1 MPLHVGSGCLPA
13 TITNLRIN
21 CIAQSATPPEMSLW
35 EKIKEFFCSTHQTE
49 AQECIWTICH
59 PSVGTTREDVVSR
72 FEQLRML
79 VYAGYEESIHSGRHG
94 ESHFCI
100 LDADNQEILSVTL
113 DDAGNYTVNCQ
124 GHNETYRFTMDIEQG
139 EECTEH
145 AEGAS
150 GTLQV
155 SPLPDPAAPQTPA
168 AYDAVWSE
176 WKRAAPAEELRGRA
190 ATVQRICTCL
200 NNGSRELNVGESGLT
215 ALPDC
220 LPAHITTLVI
230 PHNNYLTSLPTL
242 PSGLEVLTVEDNQL
256 TSLPPLPSG
265 LEVLTVEDNQLTSL
279 PPLPSGLEV
288 LTVEDNQL
296 TSLPP
301 LPSGLEVLTVED
313 NQLTS
318 LPPLPS
324 GLEVLTVEDNQL
336 TSLPPLPSGLEVLTV
351 EDNQLTSLPPLPSG
365 LEVLT
370 VEDNQLT
377 SLPPLPSG
385 LEVLTVEDNQLTSL
399 PPLPAGLVVLTVSGN
414 QLTSLPPLPAGLQ
427 TLSVAGNQL
436 TSLPPLPAGLQ
447 MLLVAR
453 NQLTSLPPLPAGL
466 QMLLVA
472 RNQLTSLP
480 PLPPAGL
487 QTLSVAGN
495 QLTSLPP
502 LPAGLQMLSV
512 AGNQLTR
519 LPPLPA
525 GLRRLLVA
533 GNQLTSLPPL
543 PAGLQMLLV
552 ARNQLTSL
560 PPLPAGLQML
570 SVSDNQL
577 TSLPL
582 LPAGLELLTLERNP
596 QLVRLPPLPEGLQ
609 TLSVDANPQLTRLP
623 ALPSG
628 LQRLYAR
635 NNQLTRLP
643 ESITG
648 LSSEASVNL
657 EGNPLSERT
666 LQALREITSAPG
678 YSGPRILFDMAGASA
693 PREARALHLAAAG
706 WLVPAR
712 EGEPAP
718 ADRWHMF
725 GQEDNAAAFSLF
737 LDRLSETENFMKDAG
752 FKAQISSWLVQLA
765 EDEALRAKTFAMAT
779 EATASCQDRVT
790 LALHQMKNVQLV
802 HDAEKGQYD
811 NNLAALVAT
820 GREMFRLEKLEQ
832 IAREKAGTLAL
843 ADDVEVYLAYQ
854 NKLKKA
860 LGLTSVTA
868 EMRFF
873 GVSGVTVSDLQ
884 AAELQVKAAEKSELR
899 EWILQWGPLHSVLE
913 RKAPERVNALRE
925 KQISDYEET
934 YRMLSDTELRPFG
947 LVGNTDAERT
957 IGARAMESAKKTFL
971 DGLRPL
977 VEEMLGSYLA
987 P

>member
-279 PPLPSGLEV
+279 PPLP
-288 LTVEDNQL
+288 
-296 TSLPP
+296 
-301 LPSGLEVLTVED
+301 
-313 NQLTS
+313 
-318 LPPLPS
+318 
-324 GLEVLTVEDNQL
+324 
-336 TSLPPLPSGLEVLTV
+336 
-351 EDNQLTSLPPLPSG
+351 
-365 LEVLT
+365 
-370 VEDNQLT
+370 
-377 SLPPLPSG
+377 
-385 LEVLTVEDNQLTSL
+385 
-399 PPLPAGLVVLTVSGN
+399 AGLVVLTVSGN

-447 MLLVAR
+447 V
-453 NQLTSLPPLPAGL
+453 
-466 QMLLVA
+466 
-472 RNQLTSLP
+472 
-480 PLPPAGL
+480 
-487 QTLSVAGN
+487 
-495 QLTSLPP
+495 
-502 LPAGLQMLSV
+502 
-512 AGNQLTR
+512 
-519 LPPLPA
+519 
-525 GLRRLLVA
+525 
-533 GNQLTSLPPL
+533 
-543 PAGLQMLLV
+543 
-552 ARNQLTSL
+552 
-560 PPLPAGLQML
+560 L

>member
-79 VYAGYEESIHSGRHG
+79 AYAGYEESIHSGRHG

-113 DDAGNYTVNCQ
+113 DDAGNYSVNCQ

-155 SPLPDPAAPQTPA
+155 SPLPAPAAPQTPA
-168 AYDAVWSE
+168 EYDAVWSE
-176 WKRAAPAEELRGRA
+176 WKGAAPAEELRGRA

-215 ALPDC
+215 ALPDR

-230 PHNNYLTSLPTL
+230 PHNNYLTSLPT
-242 PSGLEVLTVEDNQL
+242 
-256 TSLPPLPSG
+256 
-265 LEVLTVEDNQLTSL
+265 
-279 PPLPSGLEV
+279 
-288 LTVEDNQL
+288 
-296 TSLPP
+296 
-301 LPSGLEVLTVED
+301 
-313 NQLTS
+313 
-318 LPPLPS
+318 
-324 GLEVLTVEDNQL
+324 
-336 TSLPPLPSGLEVLTV
+336 
-351 EDNQLTSLPPLPSG
+351 LPSG

-447 MLLVAR
+447 ML
-453 NQLTSLPPLPAGL
+453 
-466 QMLLVA
+466 
-472 RNQLTSLP
+472 
-480 PLPPAGL
+480 
-487 QTLSVAGN
+487 SVAGN
-495 QLTSLPP
+495 QLTS
-502 LPAGLQMLSV
+502 
-512 AGNQLTR
+512 

-543 PAGLQMLLV
+543 PAGLQV
-552 ARNQLTSL
+552 
-560 PPLPAGLQML
+560 L

>member
-49 AQECIWTICH
+49 ALECIWTICH

-79 VYAGYEESIHSGRHG
+79 AYAGYEESIHSGRHG

-100 LDADNQEILSVTL
+100 LDADSQEILSVTL
-113 DDAGNYTVNCQ
+113 DDAGNYIVNCQ

-155 SPLPDPAAPQTPA
+155 SPLPAPAAPQTPA
-168 AYDAVWSE
+168 EYDAVWSE
-176 WKRAAPAEELRGRA
+176 WTRVAPAEELRGRA

-256 TSLPPLPSG
+256 TSLPPLPAG
-265 LEVLTVEDNQLTSL
+265 LEL
-279 PPLPSGLEV
+279 
-288 LTVEDNQL
+288 
-296 TSLPP
+296 
-301 LPSGLEVLTVED
+301 
-313 NQLTS
+313 
-318 LPPLPS
+318 
-324 GLEVLTVEDNQL
+324 
-336 TSLPPLPSGLEVLTV
+336 
-351 EDNQLTSLPPLPSG
+351 
-365 LEVLT
+365 
-370 VEDNQLT
+370 
-377 SLPPLPSG
+377 
-385 LEVLTVEDNQLTSL
+385 
-399 PPLPAGLVVLTVSGN
+399 LTVSGN

-427 TLSVAGNQL
+427 MLLVAGNQL

-447 MLLVAR
+447 MLLVAG

-472 RNQLTSLP
+472 GNQLTSLP
-480 PLPPAGL
+480 PLPAGL
-487 QTLSVAGN
+487 QMLSVAGN

-512 AGNQLTR
+512 AGNQLT
-519 LPPLPA
+519 
-525 GLRRLLVA
+525 
-533 GNQLTSLPPL
+533 SLPPL
-543 PAGLQMLLV
+543 PAGLQVLLV
-552 ARNQLTSL
+552 AR
-560 PPLPAGLQML
+560 
-570 SVSDNQL
+570 NQL

-582 LPAGLELLTLERNP
+582 LPAGLELLTLDRNP

-648 LSSEASVNL
+648 LSSEATVNL

-666 LQALREITSAPG
+666 LQALRDITSAPG

-693 PREARALHLAAAG
+693 PREARALHLAAAD

-737 LDRLSETENFMKDAG
+737 LDRLSETENFIKDAG
-752 FKAQISSWLVQLA
+752 FKAQITSWLAQLA

-811 NNLAALVAT
+811 NNLVVLVAT

-873 GVSGVTVSDLQ
+873 RISGVTVSDLQ
-884 AAELQVKAAEKSELR
+884 AAELQVKAAEKSEFR

-913 RKAPERVNALRE
+913 RKVPERVNALRE

-934 YRMLSDTELRPFG
+934 YRTLSDTELRPSG

-987 P
+987 S

>member
-79 VYAGYEESIHSGRHG
+79 AYAGYEESIHSGRHG

-113 DDAGNYTVNCQ
+113 DDAGNYSVNCQ

-155 SPLPDPAAPQTPA
+155 SPLPAPAAPQTPA
-168 AYDAVWSE
+168 EYDAVWSE
-176 WKRAAPAEELRGRA
+176 WKGAAPAEELRGRA

-215 ALPDC
+215 ALPDR

-230 PHNNYLTSLPTL
+230 PHNNYLTSLPT
-242 PSGLEVLTVEDNQL
+242 
-256 TSLPPLPSG
+256 
-265 LEVLTVEDNQLTSL
+265 
-279 PPLPSGLEV
+279 
-288 LTVEDNQL
+288 
-296 TSLPP
+296 
-301 LPSGLEVLTVED
+301 
-313 NQLTS
+313 
-318 LPPLPS
+318 
-324 GLEVLTVEDNQL
+324 
-336 TSLPPLPSGLEVLTV
+336 
-351 EDNQLTSLPPLPSG
+351 LPSG

-466 QMLLVA
+466 QML
-472 RNQLTSLP
+472 
-480 PLPPAGL
+480 
-487 QTLSVAGN
+487 
-495 QLTSLPP
+495 
-502 LPAGLQMLSV
+502 SV

-543 PAGLQMLLV
+543 PAGLQV
-552 ARNQLTSL
+552 
-560 PPLPAGLQML
+560 L

-718 ADRWHMF
+718 ADRWLMF